1 MHVLSGFVVREI
13 ADETIAIPSG
23 DAAKS
28 LSGLLALNESGKL
41 LFELLQSEQTEASLV
56 EALLNEFDI
65 DFATAQADVAEFLD
79 ILRSS
84 GVLVETK

>member
-41 LFELLQSEQTEASLV
+41 LFELLQSEQTEARLV